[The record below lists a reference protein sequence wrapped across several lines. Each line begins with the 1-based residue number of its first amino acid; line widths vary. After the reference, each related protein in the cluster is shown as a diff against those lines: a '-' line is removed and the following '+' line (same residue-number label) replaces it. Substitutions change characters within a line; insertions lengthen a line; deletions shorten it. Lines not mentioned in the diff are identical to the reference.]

1 MCFFFRFSLCHLR
14 PDEVARQP
22 DSFMELE
29 VPSTRYEKL
38 VSHNCR
44 SAHPPIEFA
53 ITIWGKKLCGN
64 ALVVT
69 ESKKDGP
76 QKPTK
81 WGKDAAFNKQLSSFI
96 VYNMQSDLINSFIT
110 VLSML

>member
-1 MCFFFRFSLCHLR
+1 M
-14 PDEVARQP
+14 
-22 DSFMELE
+22 
-29 VPSTRYEKL
+29 
-38 VSHNCR
+38 
-44 SAHPPIEFA
+44 
-53 ITIWGKKLCGN
+53 GGN

-69 ESKKDGP
+69 EPKKDGP